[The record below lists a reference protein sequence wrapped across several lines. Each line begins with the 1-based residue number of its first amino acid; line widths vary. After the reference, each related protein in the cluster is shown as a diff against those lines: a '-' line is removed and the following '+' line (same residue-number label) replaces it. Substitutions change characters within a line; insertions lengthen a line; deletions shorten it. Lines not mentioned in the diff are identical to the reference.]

1 MTALPGLRPAVT
13 VPATEKAQR
22 FLGSAYDAVNG
33 VLTSLETVREARGR
47 TRGRLTSNEE
57 DLLRAAIVFAG
68 AGLDAT
74 VKQLLRHA
82 LPVLLDSGNW
92 QATEKFETFA
102 VGRVGTDAEP
112 RNLARYLTAVHPR
125 SALIED
131 YVYALTGSSLQ
142 SAEEMSNAAGALGID
157 ERNLRRDI
165 NALRDPFFKA
175 RNKVAHELDLSHPE
189 RPGDRSRAG
198 RGSRD
203 TVTICHEALDVTQ
216 RLINEVSVCL
226 GAARGAAASPRPAKK
241 AATAKKATATKAAT
255 VKKATAKKATARKA
269 SG

>member
-1 MTALPGLRPAVT
+1 MTALPGLTPAIT
-13 VPATEKAQR
+13 MSATEKAQR

-33 VLTSLETVREARGR
+33 VLTSLDTVCEARGR

-82 LPVLLDSGNW
+82 LPVLLDSGNP

-102 VGRVGTDAEP
+102 VGRVGADAEP
-112 RNLARYLTAVHPR
+112 RHLARYLTAVNPR

-142 SAEEMSNAAGALGID
+142 SAEEMSNAAGALGVA
-157 ERNLRRDI
+157 ERGLRRDI
-165 NALRDPFFKA
+165 NGLREPFFKA

-198 RGSRD
+198 RGTGE
-203 TVTICHEALDVTQ
+203 TVTMCHEALDVTQ

-226 GAARGAAASPRPAKK
+226 RAARAAAASPTPATKP
-241 AATAKKATATKAAT
+241 ATA
-255 VKKATAKKATARKA
+255 KKATAKKATAKKA
-269 SG
+269 GG

>member
-1 MTALPGLRPAVT
+1 MTTLPDLTQPAT

-22 FLGSAYDAVNG
+22 FLAGAYDAVNG
-33 VLTSLETVREARGR
+33 VLTSLDTVCQARGR

-82 LPVLLDSGNW
+82 LPVLLDGGSP
-92 QATEKFETFA
+92 QAAEKLEAFA
-102 VGRVGTDAEP
+102 VSRVGEDADP
-112 RNLARYLTAVHPR
+112 RALARYIAASSPR
-125 SALIED
+125 DALIED

-142 SAEEMSNAAGALGID
+142 SSEEMSNAAGALGVD
-157 ERNLRRDI
+157 DKDLRRDI
-165 NALRDPFFKA
+165 NALKDPFFRA

-198 RGSRD
+198 RGTTE
-203 TVTICHEALDVTQ
+203 TVNMCHQALNVTQ
-216 RLINEVSVCL
+216 RLINEVSVLL
-226 GAARGAAASPRPAKK
+226 GAADGGEVAVPAKK
-241 AATAKKATATKAAT
+241 ATKKKAA
-255 VKKATAKKATARKA
+255 ARKTTA
-269 SG
+269 